1 MNLIDIYIQEVT
13 RRLPEKNREDI
24 ALELRST
31 ISDMLSDDYRDDDV
45 KDVLEKLG
53 NPAELASG
61 YRDQPMHLIGPRY
74 FDVYL
79 SLLKMILPIAA
90 VIALISMVAEYFIG
104 FGGEEEVINAVLK
117 LLGEGI
123 FRIIEVGIHVFFW
136 LTLVFVIVERTDKEK
151 DQHPLSTSLKKW
163 TPDDL
168 KNVIYIPKKKAI
180 TRLEVFGYLM
190 WTAIWATLYFNAN
203 HLLGI
208 YEGGRNGLEFVTP
221 AFNQE
226 VFLRY
231 WPIIVVVIALEIGLA
246 LYKLFKRQWTKKIA
260 IFNAILELLSTVVF
274 IVIISNPN
282 VMNQEFIT
290 HMSKLFTT
298 TTKQFEIWVVSGGII
313 IFILSVAINIFDGFR
328 KARIR

>member
-163 TPDDL
+163 TPEDL

-180 TRLEVFGYLM
+180 TKLEVFGYLM